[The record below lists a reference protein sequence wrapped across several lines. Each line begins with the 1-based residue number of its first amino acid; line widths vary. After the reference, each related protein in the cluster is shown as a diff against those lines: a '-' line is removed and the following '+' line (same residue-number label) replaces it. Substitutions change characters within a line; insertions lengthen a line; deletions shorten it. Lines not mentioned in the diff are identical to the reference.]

1 MIWEKH
7 LQIFRYLITDKLE
20 TEVEIMEAQYFVNK
34 KIIRFQNIMVTT
46 KRWKAL
52 IVLPWCPKSIKKER
66 QKIKSIWMINSIL
79 N

>member
-1 MIWEKH
+1 V
-7 LQIFRYLITDKLE
+7 E
-20 TEVEIMEAQYFVNK
+20 TENKIMEAQYFVNK

-52 IVLPWCPKSIKKER
+52 IVLPWCPKSIKKEKL
-66 QKIKSIWMINSIL
+66 KIKSIWTISSIL